1 MNASLVSPPTFCST
15 PKPKMPKMSV
25 AARLLMLRRMRET
38 EAAGQGKVRESP
50 ITAAEVEDEVDD
62 DVGKEEVAAATHS
75 AQEDTKSSSRRS
87 ENVGVGLEA
96 LQASE
101 APEIPVQ
108 SPPEA
113 PPPRSRSAF
122 HVPGESPSWDVMQK
136 VSRQIEYYF
145 GDYNL
150 PRDRFMLELMLED
163 DGKFCSKRFCVSSL
177 LNFT

>member
-1 MNASLVSPPTFCST
+1 MNATLVSPPTFCST
-15 PKPKMPKMSV
+15 PKPKMPRMSV
-25 AARLLMLRRMRET
+25 ADRLMMLRRMRE
-38 EAAGQGKVRESP
+38 APADKVRASP
-50 ITAAEVEDEVDD
+50 ITAAEVVDEVDD
-62 DVGKEEVAAATHS
+62 DAGLEAAPAAHP
-75 AQEDTKSSSRRS
+75 AEDTKRS
-87 ENVGVGLEA
+87 TRGEIVGLEA
-96 LQASE
+96 LASE
-101 APEIPVQ
+101 VPE
-108 SPPEA
+108 SPTPPQEA

-163 DGKFCSKRFCVSSL
+163 DGKSCGKRFCVSSL